1 MGMFMTFMHRGQA
14 ASHWRLLCHLS
25 RLSISDQILRNVDS
39 GVSMIRSHLVLKMPK
54 HFRARFNLRNKE
66 PECASE
72 SRVIN
77 VGTIGAWCELYLHKS
92 NNIDMHLILW
102 DVTAYKCIYIVIYLY
117 LSTYVVRTCIYIY
130 MYVCMYI
137 HINTNICVCICS
149 RCSSKESSASDFLQ
163 RPARIPS
170 SWSCCAPR
178 IKGFY
183 LWWGGKTSKKSTKMD
198 WIGW

>member
-130 MYVCMYI
+130 ICMYVYTYKYKYMRL
-137 HINTNICVCICS
+137 H
-149 RCSSKESSASDFLQ
+149 LQ
-163 RPARIPS
+163 
-170 SWSCCAPR
+170 
-178 IKGFY
+178 
-183 LWWGGKTSKKSTKMD
+183 
-198 WIGW
+198 